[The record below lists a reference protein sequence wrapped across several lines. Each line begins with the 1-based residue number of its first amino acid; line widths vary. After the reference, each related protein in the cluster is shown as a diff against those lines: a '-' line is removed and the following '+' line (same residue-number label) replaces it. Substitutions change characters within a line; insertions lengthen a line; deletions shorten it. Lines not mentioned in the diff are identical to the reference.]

1 MLNTRGEPMDKE
13 SRRGRRDLGAKNPGG
28 PTALFMKVENP
39 RLWALFQPR
48 PELKYIGTVTKKKC
62 LPLTGVAAFVD
73 KFESTPPP
81 TRVNQETKLQQKER
95 LRKEKAD
102 AHKKFL
108 DTKIAAFR
116 EKQKRY
122 SELHD
127 SVKAK
132 VLADAGIKAQASSS
146 SSGDGGGASAGSADS
161 GDGDGAEG
169 GTGLPPYMTADP
181 FSTLFAARLPFD
193 TTESRLSRV
202 FSKFGPVKK
211 VHLITHRDGSPRG
224 MAFIEFEKEQDMR
237 TAFDRADGIKLGRN
251 LDGKDLRILVD
262 VERGWVFRSFWACDF
277 FFFFFFFIDSRV
289 VGTVNAGGLWWA
301 KADRCLAFRR
311 LRFP

>member
-1 MLNTRGEPMDKE
+1 MLNARGEPMDKE

-28 PTALFMKVENP
+28 PTAMFMKVENP

-48 PELKYIGTVTKKKC
+48 PELQYIGTVTKKKC

-81 TRVNQETKLQQKER
+81 PRVNQETKQQQKER
-95 LRKEKAD
+95 LRKEKAG
-102 AHKKFL
+102 AHKKVL

-132 VLADAGIKAQASSS
+132 IMAEVGIVKPSS
-146 SSGDGGGASAGSADS
+146 SSGDGDGGASSASSADS

-169 GTGLPPYMTADP
+169 GTGLPPYMTVDP

-211 VHLITHRDGSPRG
+211 VHLVTHRDGSPRG
-224 MAFIEFEKEQDMR
+224 MAFVEFEKEQDMR

-251 LDGKDLRILVD
+251 LDGKDMRILVD
-262 VERGWVFRSFWACDF
+262 VERGWVFFVSLGAVLF
-277 FFFFFFFIDSRV
+277 FFWGS
-289 VGTVNAGGLWWA
+289 G
-301 KADRCLAFRR
+301 
-311 LRFP
+311 